1 MPRAK
6 IWGFLSVL
14 ISASIFGVSIF
25 SVFII
30 NYHDFTI
37 FNSVNLNEL
46 NAMTFYS
53 AAIPITI
60 VTLFVLCTG
69 FWIGWV
75 ILTIKVVPPMPEIV
89 EKKDNSK
96 IKAVILC
103 LITVS
108 LMVLM
113 IYGVYIRS
121 FWALAI
127 PALIISAVIL
137 GAVFWVGMAIIT
149 TRSTL
154 ITNKKQ

>member
-14 ISASIFGVSIF
+14 ISASIFGVIIF
-25 SVFII
+25 SIFII
-30 NYHDFTI
+30 NYHDFGI
-37 FNSVNLNEL
+37 FNSVNLNEIDS
-46 NAMTFYS
+46 MTYYS
-53 AAIPITI
+53 AAIPIALIT
-60 VTLFVLCTG
+60 VFVLSTG

-103 LITVS
+103 LITVA
-108 LMVLM
+108 LAALM
-113 IYGVYIRS
+113 IYGVYIRN
-121 FWALAI
+121 FWALAV
-127 PALIISAVIL
+127 PALVISAVIL
-137 GAVFWVGMAIIT
+137 GAIFWVGMAIIT

-154 ITNKKQ
+154 IKK

>member
-6 IWGFLSVL
+6 IWGFISVL

-25 SVFII
+25 SIFII
-30 NYHDFTI
+30 NYHDFGI
-37 FNSVNLNEL
+37 FNNVNLHEID
-46 NAMTFYS
+46 AMTFYS
-53 AAIPITI
+53 VAIPIAI
-60 VTLFVLCTG
+60 VALFVLCTG

-96 IKAVILC
+96 IKAVLLC
-103 LITVS
+103 LVTVS
-108 LMVLM
+108 LAALM

-121 FWALAI
+121 FWALAV
-127 PALIISAVIL
+127 PALVISAVIL
-137 GAVFWVGMAIIT
+137 GAIFWVGMAIIT

-154 ITNKKQ
+154 ITNKK

>member
-6 IWGFLSVL
+6 IWGFFAVL

-25 SVFII
+25 SIFII
-30 NYHDFTI
+30 NYHDFGI
-37 FNSVNLNEL
+37 FNSVNLHEI

-53 AAIPITI
+53 AAIPIAL
-60 VTLFVLCTG
+60 VTVFVLSTG

-89 EKKDNSK
+89 EKKDYSK
-96 IKAVILC
+96 IKAVVLC
-103 LITVS
+103 LITVA
-108 LMVLM
+108 LAALM

-121 FWALAI
+121 FWALAV
-127 PALIISAVIL
+127 PALVISAVIL
-137 GAVFWVGMAIIT
+137 GAIFWVGMAIIT

-154 ITNKKQ
+154 IKK